1 MSENRGI
8 RITLLVVQ
16 AFVAL
21 TALAG
26 GAAVMIGAL
35 VPGFSS
41 SWSLPPEYLEGS
53 PFTSYLVPGI
63 TLAVVLGGMH
73 IFAFVELARWLPW
86 ALFVSAA
93 AGYTTLIWIFV
104 QMVYIPFS
112 FLQLTYFAI
121 GLLEVGLVLL
131 MLGVHRRLG
140 PRWHVPTERVAE
152 DAATH
157 P

>member
-1 MSENRGI
+1 MSENPAI
-8 RITLLVVQ
+8 RMTLLIVQ

-26 GAAVMIGAL
+26 GAAVMMGTL
-35 VPGFSS
+35 D
-41 SWSLPPEYLEGS
+41 PEYLEGS
-53 PFTSYLVPGI
+53 PFTSYLVPGL
-63 TLAVVLGGMH
+63 TLAVVLGGVH
-73 IFAFVELARWLPW
+73 ILAFIQLERRLPW

-140 PRWHVPTERVAE
+140 PRRHPATERVAE